1 MNDLPRL
8 FLCAC
13 PPTLSTAPSNRAQ
26 QLTGHRHT
34 HIHTYI
40 HTYTHI
46 SLTLILS
53 PTATLT
59 LRHAHTIIQTH
70 IRPTAMRASKAKGQ
84 RAPQKKSQP
93 LDPVDLS
100 RRLNIVIAERQLEDL
115 QLGKKPHQ
123 SEPDLPKTWRS
134 QKAAPPPHDNK
145 RSSLLAAPKTS
156 ARWVFRT
163 KPVAEHSPH
172 DSTDSSAT
180 YVHVPREP
188 NAPSQRTATIRAARN
203 QHGATQDSGGL
214 GQADKYSVVLEE
226 CSRGRSGDVKEHCP
240 PDWTQGDSA
249 GPKPRRLQLFK
260 RMSPIAVLKLR
271 LGGDSPEAEQV
282 AKVARTRCDT
292 AMDGGQTLMSRKSG
306 VFSKLLA
313 H

>member
-1 MNDLPRL
+1 ML
-8 FLCAC
+8 
-13 PPTLSTAPSNRAQ
+13 
-26 QLTGHRHT
+26 
-34 HIHTYI
+34 
-40 HTYTHI
+40 
-46 SLTLILS
+46 
-53 PTATLT
+53 
-59 LRHAHTIIQTH
+59 QTH

-123 SEPDLPKTWRS
+123 SEPDLLKTRRAHDARS
-134 QKAAPPPHDNK
+134 QKAAQPPHDNK

-163 KPVAEHSPH
+163 KPAADPSPH

-188 NAPSQRTATIRAARN
+188 NAPSQRTATVRAARN

-260 RMSPIAVLKLR
+260 RMSPIAVFKLR

-292 AMDGGQTLMSRKSG
+292 AMDGGQTLMNRKSG